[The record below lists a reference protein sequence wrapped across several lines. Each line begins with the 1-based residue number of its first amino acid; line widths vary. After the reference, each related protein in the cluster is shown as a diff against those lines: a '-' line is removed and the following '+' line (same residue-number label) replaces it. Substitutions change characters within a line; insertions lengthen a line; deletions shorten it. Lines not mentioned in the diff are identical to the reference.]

1 MKSPI
6 TGLSMPL
13 SSELRNTTFKK
24 VPVQFEYLFYLCEKT
39 GEKFVTTALDEIN
52 FKSLEIGFKSSLD

>member
-24 VPVQFEYLFYLCEKT
+24 VRVQFEYLFYLCEKT

-52 FKSLEIGFKSSLD
+52 FENFKRIIHSHR

>member
-13 SSELRNTTFKK
+13 SSELRNTTFNNLL
-24 VPVQFEYLFYLCEKT
+24 VQFEYLFYVCEKT
-39 GEKFVTTALDEIN
+39 GEKFVTTELDEMNFEN
-52 FKSLEIGFKSSLD
+52 FKRIVHSHR